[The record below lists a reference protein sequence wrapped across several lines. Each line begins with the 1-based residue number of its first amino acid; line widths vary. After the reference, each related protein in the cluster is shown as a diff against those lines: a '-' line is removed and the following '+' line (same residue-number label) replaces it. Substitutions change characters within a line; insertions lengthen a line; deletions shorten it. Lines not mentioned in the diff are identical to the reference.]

1 MTTISAPTPA
11 HEEPTPR
18 QQLQAAGLRVTT
30 PRLAVL
36 DAVARHPHSPADT
49 VFQVVRAT
57 LGGTSVQAVYNVL
70 GDLTEAGLLRRI
82 EPAGSPALYERRVA
96 DNHHHLVC
104 RHCGAVEDI
113 DCAVGPAPCL
123 TPSQTH
129 GFAIDEAEITFWGRC
144 PACSESAAPT
154 H

>member
-1 MTTISAPTPA
+1 MTTTSAPAPA
-11 HEEPTPR
+11 HQEPTPR

-30 PRLAVL
+30 PRLTVL

-49 VFQVVRAT
+49 VFQVVRTT
-57 LGGTSVQAVYNVL
+57 LPGTSVQAVYNVL

-82 EPAGSPALYERRVA
+82 EPAGSPARYERRVG

-104 RHCGAVEDI
+104 RVCGAVEDI

-129 GFAIDEAEITFWGRC
+129 GFAIDEAEITFWGLC
-144 PACSESAAPT
+144 PTCSESAAPT